1 MVRLATVQSG
11 FEAKVMAARLGA
23 EGIVWELRGGVDGPY
38 PMGPVHVLVDED
50 DLDVARELML
60 ADDVESAFEQ
70 SQGFEPPRGTSR
82 PTILM
87 WVALAAVV
95 VVAASTFLRVLAA
108 TQ

>member
-60 ADDVESAFEQ
+60 ADEVESAFEQ
-70 SQGFEPPRGTSR
+70 SQGFEQPRGTSR

>member
-1 MVRLATVQSG
+1 MVRLVTVPSG
-11 FEAKVMAARLGA
+11 FEAKVIAARLGA
-23 EGIVWELRGGVDGPY
+23 EGIVWQLKGGVDGPY
-38 PMGPVHVLVDED
+38 PMGPVHVLVDEN
-50 DLDVARELML
+50 DLDVARELL
-60 ADDVESAFEQ
+60 LVDEVEAVFEQ
-70 SQGFEPPRGTSR
+70 RRGMPAR

>member
-60 ADDVESAFEQ
+60 VDDIESAFEE
-70 SQGFEPPRGTSR
+70 SQGSSTRS
-82 PTILM
+82 TILM

>member
-11 FEAKVMAARLGA
+11 FEAKVIAARLGA
-23 EGIVWELRGGVDGPY
+23 EGIVWQLKGGVDGPY

-50 DLDVARELML
+50 DLDVARELL
-60 ADDVESAFEQ
+60 LVDEIESSFDDDGREA
-70 SQGFEPPRGTSR
+70 TR
-82 PTILM
+82 PTLLL